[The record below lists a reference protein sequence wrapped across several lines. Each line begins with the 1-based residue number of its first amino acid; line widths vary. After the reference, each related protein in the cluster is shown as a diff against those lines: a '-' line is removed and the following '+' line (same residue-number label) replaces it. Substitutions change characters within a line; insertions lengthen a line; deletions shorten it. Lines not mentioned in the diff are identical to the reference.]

1 MRKPWIICIL
11 LIGVLALLVLSA
23 GLGFLA
29 IFNEPVNYLIYGP
42 LDNSCTTDSDCA
54 LKQTSCSVSCA
65 CPQPVN
71 KNWNHQCLFG
81 YAHPFAVCKPC
92 ASQVQVQ
99 CFNKRCVYTSLSAPP
114 EQAPPVSRGLE
125 ETSLVFAYH
134 YTWTS
139 GEQAIITL
147 DENRTLVYFYSI
159 GPFAIGSYLNEQLSE
174 ENYETFLREIQVFY
188 ESGGDKNFSSK
199 SAGTCAALKQGGP
212 YRDLGPWP
220 PIFMLNNSTH
230 VVPLQFFT
238 HISYHTQTI
247 EGQPWRD
254 LGTTLRETLR
264 PICAN

>member
-1 MRKPWIICIL
+1 MRLPPTSEQELESPVPVWICTSIRSL
-11 LIGVLALLVLSA
+11 QTVRFTGSSTMLQQEMRLYLSIRTA
-23 GLGFLA
+23 R
-29 IFNEPVNYLIYGP
+29 
-42 LDNSCTTDSDCA
+42 
-54 LKQTSCSVSCA
+54 TS
-65 CPQPVN
+65 
-71 KNWNHQCLFG
+71 
-81 YAHPFAVCKPC
+81 
-92 ASQVQVQ
+92 
-99 CFNKRCVYTSLSAPP
+99 T
-114 EQAPPVSRGLE
+114 SRGLE

-159 GPFAIGSYLNEQLSE
+159 GPFAIGSYLIEQLSE
-174 ENYETFLREIQVFY
+174 ENYDTFLREIQVFY